1 MLRRPSWWDAP
12 KETLQPC
19 WDIWASPPS
28 SGAPAVSSGAPTGKL
43 WGKLD
48 RSDIVSPPL
57 SPEHSPA
64 SLASRSPHEPNIAPT
79 PGPLYIVKFKGE
91 RSDVF
96 TSEETLYVGDFV
108 LVDADRGRD
117 LGCVTAADVSRSDA
131 SALKQQ
137 QHQLRQQV
145 LAQCTAN
152 CTKEPLGVVIP
163 KNILRKAAASEIRQM
178 VPKQRDEDIAIA
190 YCNQKVQEH
199 QLDMSIV
206 DAEYQWDHRKL
217 TFFYR
222 AGHRVDFRELVRELF
237 RTYKTRIWMCAVP
250 DAEV

>member
-19 WDIWASPPS
+19 WDIWASKPS
-28 SGAPAVSSGAPTGKL
+28 KPASGFPATAVGGSL
-43 WGKLD
+43 WHPVD
-48 RSDIVSPPL
+48 RAEMLSPPL
-57 SPEHSPA
+57 SPEHS
-64 SLASRSPHEPNIAPT
+64 SSSPSPRLSTESNIAPT
-79 PGPLYIVKFKGE
+79 PGPLYIVKFKGG

-96 TSEETLYVGDFV
+96 TSEEPLDFGDFV

-117 LGCVTAADVSRSDA
+117 LGRIVATDVSRIEA
-131 SALKQQ
+131 AALKQQ
-137 QHQLRQQV
+137 QHEMRQQV
-145 LAQCTAN
+145 LAQCSAN
-152 CTKEPLGVVIP
+152 CNKEPMGVIIP
-163 KNILRKAAASEIRQM
+163 KNVLRKASVAEVRQM
-178 VPKQRDEDIAIA
+178 APKLRDEEAAVA
-190 YCNQKVQEH
+190 YCNQKVREH

-250 DAEV
+250 DMEA